1 MSVECS
7 EAFIHSCQKFI
18 FKPMNDYLEFE
29 KISIKEWAEDD
40 RPREKMLQ
48 KGKSALSDAELI
60 AILIGSGNREE
71 SAVSLSQKI
80 LSKNKNSLNE
90 LGKRSVVDLMGY
102 PGIGEA
108 KAISILAAIELGRR
122 RINDEGVIR
131 KKITSSSDVF
141 QIFQPKLGDLPFEE
155 FWVLLLNRANK
166 VIAETMISRGGV
178 SGTVADT
185 KIIFK
190 TALDKLASSI
200 ILIHNHPSGNLQP
213 SSQDIQLTN
222 KMKEAGNV
230 LDIAVLDHLIITDTG
245 YFSFADEGQM

>member
-1 MSVECS
+1 
-7 EAFIHSCQKFI
+7 
-18 FKPMNDYLEFE
+18 MNDYLELE

-48 KGKSALSDAELI
+48 KGKAVLSDAELI
-60 AILIGSGNREE
+60 AILIGSGNRED

-80 LSKNKNSLNE
+80 LSQHKNSLNE
-90 LGKRSVVDLMGY
+90 LGKLSVKDLMKF

-122 RINDEGVIR
+122 RRLEDGVI
-131 KKITSSSDVF
+131 KEKITSSNEVF
-141 QIFQPKLGDLPFEE
+141 EIFQPKLGDLPFEE

-166 VIAETMISRGGV
+166 VIGQEMISRGGV

-190 TALDKLASSI
+190 AALDHLASSI

-222 KMKEAGNV
+222 KMKEAGLMMDV
-230 LDIAVLDHLIITDTG
+230 AVLDHLIVTDTG

>member
-1 MSVECS
+1 
-7 EAFIHSCQKFI
+7 
-18 FKPMNDYLEFE
+18 MNDYLEIE
-29 KISIKEWAEDD
+29 NISIKEWAEDD
-40 RPREKMLQ
+40 RPREKMIQ

-60 AILIGSGNREE
+60 AILIGSGSREE
-71 SAVSLSQKI
+71 SAVSLSQRI
-80 LSKNKNSLNE
+80 LKNYGNSLNE
-90 LGKRSVVDLMGY
+90 LGKLNIKDLMKFQ
-102 PGIGEA
+102 GIGEA
-108 KAISILAAIELGRR
+108 KAITIIAAIELGRR
-122 RINDEGVIR
+122 RRKDEGILR

-141 QIFQPKLGDLPFEE
+141 QIFQPKMGDLPFEE

-166 VIAETMISRGGV
+166 VIGEEMISRGGV

-190 TALDKLASSI
+190 SALEKLASSI

-222 KMKEAGNV
+222 KMKEAGKCM
-230 LDIAVLDHLIITDTG
+230 DIAVLDHLIVTDSG